1 MCVRVCVCAC
11 ACVPA
16 ISISSTLG
24 LTWTLRACSPAI
36 FPQATVYTKKLHR
49 LAREWQKLSFKSDLP
64 RWKYPLLKISIPC
77 RLYSK
82 YTTRRHK
89 QTHIAALI
97 YEYPHRCQNDLSL
110 HWENLRRCLSR
121 QLLRYMAS
129 IHSVPESITN
139 GSESDWCAF

>member
-1 MCVRVCVCAC
+1 MCACVRVCV
-11 ACVPA
+11 
-16 ISISSTLG
+16 
-24 LTWTLRACSPAI
+24 RACDFHLVNAGSHLNI
-36 FPQATVYTKKLHR
+36 TGLFPCHFPSSHSIHKKLHR